1 MMAKDINVISETEL
15 LRRYQS
21 GQRQFCDLDINS
33 DGTNALVGAH
43 IDGIELIDCFITA
56 SFRGASMQRAIVHS
70 NMKTCDFSNADL
82 SGSDFRNAALCATTF
97 VGANMR
103 ETDFTGAFFHSHEL
117 KKGEVPHW

>member
-1 MMAKDINVISETEL
+1 MTQHTIVISESEL

-21 GQRQFCDLDINS
+21 GQRRFCDLDINS
-33 DGTNALVGAH
+33 DGSSALVGAQ
-43 IDGIELIDCFITA
+43 IDGIELIGCFVLA

-70 NMKTCDFSNADL
+70 NVKTCDFSNADL
-82 SGSDFRNAALCATTF
+82 SGSDFRNSALCATTF

-103 ETDFTGAFFHSHEL
+103 EADFTGAFFHSHEL